1 MRVHLKKNH
10 LIRISHWRSP
20 ELYKYKI
27 LKVSFAYGPTHMSRR
42 ETAQNNVAMS
52 PIINGKKSCWGSS
65 NQKLLWTSS
74 ICTVLRMKYWFTRLW
89 LGLLCKSL
97 CDIYGVSESN
107 LFPNAILLKPDLVV
121 PTHDFHSSN
130 SRMIHRAS
138 EKNPLTISIVTYC
151 LSQFWKGYCNHKLNL
166 LIGKKCFS
174 H

>member
-1 MRVHLKKNH
+1 
-10 LIRISHWRSP
+10 
-20 ELYKYKI
+20 
-27 LKVSFAYGPTHMSRR
+27 MSRR
-42 ETAQNNVAMS
+42 EAAQNNVALS

-74 ICTVLRMKYWFTRLW
+74 ICTVLRMKYWFTRLC

-107 LFPNAILLKPDLVV
+107 LFLNAILLKPDLVV
-121 PTHDFHSSN
+121 LTHDFHSSN

-138 EKNPLTISIVTYC
+138 EKNPLTISIVIFW
-151 LSQFWKGYCNHKLNL
+151 LSQFWKGYCKMNL
-166 LIGKKCFS
+166 LIGKKCFI